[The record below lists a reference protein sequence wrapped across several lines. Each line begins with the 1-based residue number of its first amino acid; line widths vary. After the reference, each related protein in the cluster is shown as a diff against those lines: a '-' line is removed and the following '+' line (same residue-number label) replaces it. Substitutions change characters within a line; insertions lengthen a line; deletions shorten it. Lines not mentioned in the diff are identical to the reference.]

1 MFFIQNE
8 FVVTKVVQPSLIPQA
23 DTYFIDG
30 SSNGIGGINGP
41 DIHQSI
47 NTSFSSA
54 QTVELAVLINLLW
67 LIHKPLNIVSASTDV
82 VGLFLA
88 INSYLYTLTFLALL
102 QKEISK
108 LVH

>member
-1 MFFIQNE
+1 MVFQISFSDYYGRIENHYPLPAGKLWDVFFIQNE

-30 SSNGIGGINGP
+30 SSNGIGGVNGP

-54 QTVELAVLINLLW
+54 QTVELAVLINLL
-67 LIHKPLNIVSASTDV
+67 
-82 VGLFLA
+82 
-88 INSYLYTLTFLALL
+88 
-102 QKEISK
+102 
-108 LVH
+108 

>member
-1 MFFIQNE
+1 MRCFFIQNE

-30 SSNGIGGINGP
+30 SSNGIGGVNGP

-54 QTVELAVLINLLW
+54 QTVELAVLINLL
-67 LIHKPLNIVSASTDV
+67 
-82 VGLFLA
+82 
-88 INSYLYTLTFLALL
+88 
-102 QKEISK
+102 
-108 LVH
+108 